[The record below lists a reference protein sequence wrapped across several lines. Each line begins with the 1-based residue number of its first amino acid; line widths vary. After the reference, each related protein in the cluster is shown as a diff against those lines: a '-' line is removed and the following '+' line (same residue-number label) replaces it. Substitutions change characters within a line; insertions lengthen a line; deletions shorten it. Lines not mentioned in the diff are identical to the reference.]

1 MTMVTEGGMEM
12 NREEKKE
19 WLEKH
24 KNKIKLKLNCIC
36 LSCYSCPYHNSSLVS
51 RCEAGELQKER
62 EERDDLMI
70 EVLAEAHGY
79 IKKQETDIEKIV
91 VDPSKIG
98 PTITV
103 KDTTDKQLNPDHYKV
118 GKLQAIEQMIIVFG
132 PSKVANFCEV
142 NAFKYHARAGL
153 KGDASLDH
161 KKADWYMRAYDRLKM
176 FGCMDGEKALEAL
189 REFLKEENENAADH

>member
-1 MTMVTEGGMEM
+1 M

-19 WLEKH
+19 WLK
-24 KNKIKLKLNCIC
+24 KYKDRIKMSFNCDGIDCSNCPFSGTYCGANKEMNDILFE
-36 LSCYSCPYHNSSLVS
+36 VF
-51 RCEAGELQKER
+51 A
-62 EERDDLMI
+62 EEN
-70 EVLAEAHGY
+70 GY
-79 IKKQETDIEKIV
+79 IKKVELENIAVYLYE
-91 VDPSKIG
+91 IG

-118 GKLQAIEQMIIVFG
+118 GKLQAIEQMMIVFG

-161 KKADWYMRAYDRLKM
+161 KKADWYMRLYDLLKV
-176 FGCMDGEKALEAL
+176 FGCMDGEKALKAL
-189 REFLKEENENAADH
+189 REFLKED

>member
-1 MTMVTEGGMEM
+1 M

-19 WLEKH
+19 WIKI
-24 KNKIKLKLNCIC
+24 NKDRIKLNFNCGGIDCRNCPFLGTIC
-36 LSCYSCPYHNSSLVS
+36 GVN
-51 RCEAGELQKER
+51 KEM
-62 EERDDLMI
+62 DDLLF
-70 EVLAEAHGY
+70 EVLAEEKGY
-79 IKKQETDIEKIV
+79 IKDEVADLKKIV

-118 GKLQAIEQMIIVFG
+118 GKLQAIEQMMIVFG

-161 KKADWYMRAYDRLKM
+161 KKADWYLRLAN
-176 FGCMDGEKALEAL
+176 ALGDADTVFL
-189 REFLKEENENAADH
+189 GMNLLKEFLKEEEEKNGRNSD